1 MSRIPTEINGKKIV
15 DARYAMAVKVDLDD
29 IKRGDPHKHNACAV
43 ARACVR
49 GLDAVSAHVSLSRTY
64 VEYPKRVLRFVT
76 PPSLRQEIVAFDQGG
91 KFTPDTYFLLPPSE
105 SAKLG
110 APDRRSAKTGKPAKK
125 RRKYHKPSDVR
136 STIRLFEEW
145 NVPAKGKK

>member
-1 MSRIPTEINGKKIV
+1 MSRIPHEINGKKIV

-29 IKRGDPHKHNACAV
+29 IKKGDPHKHNSCAV

-49 GLDAVSAHVSLSRTY
+49 SLDAVSAHVSLSRTY
-64 VEYPKRVLRFVT
+64 IEFPKRVLRFTT
-76 PPSLRQEIVAFDQGG
+76 PPALRGEIVAFDQGG

-110 APDRRSAKTGKPAKK
+110 TPVKRAASGKGKK

-136 STIRLFEEW
+136 STIKLFEEW
-145 NVPAKGKK
+145 NAPAKSKK

>member
-1 MSRIPTEINGKKIV
+1 MSRIPHEINGKKIV

-29 IKRGDPHKHNACAV
+29 IKEGDPHKHNSCAV

-49 GLDAVSAHVSLSRTY
+49 SLDAVSAHVSLSRTY
-64 VEYPKRVLRFVT
+64 IEFPKRVLRFTT

-91 KFTPDTYFLLPPSE
+91 KFTPGTYFLLPPWE

-110 APDRRSAKTGKPAKK
+110 APDRHASKTGKTAKK

-136 STIRLFEEW
+136 STIKLFEEW
-145 NVPAKGKK
+145 NTPVKGKK